1 MDNHLSRFYLPRFT
15 KFVRKKKGK
24 KRKAIGQINVQF
36 PNEISQAHYR
46 RVVSNH
52 DERSYFQAH
61 LHYPKD
67 VSTEADGG

>member
-1 MDNHLSRFYLPRFT
+1 MDNHLSTYH
-15 KFVRKKKGK
+15 VSQNSYEKKKGK

-36 PNEISQAHYR
+36 PNEISQAHYHR